1 MAHEQVTELLYG
13 AFNFLLE
20 VESDDGDDKKVIAG
34 FTAISGGGLKIEKR
48 DVTHGD
54 NRHKVQMPGAIEY
67 ENVTLSRGMTDNK
80 DLLRWIQKIVN
91 GEDDRRSG
99 SIIMLDGGASE
110 SRRFNF
116 YDAYPCSWSGPE
128 LSSEASAVAIEKV
141 ELAIGWSEWE

>member
-20 VESDDGDDKKVIAG
+20 VESDDGDEKKVIAG
-34 FTAISGGGLKIEKR
+34 FTTISGGGLKIEQR
-48 DVTHGD
+48 DATHGD
-54 NRHKVQMPGAIEY
+54 NRHKVDMPGAITY
-67 ENVTLSRGMTDNK
+67 ENVTLSRGVTDNK
-80 DLLRWIQKIVN
+80 DLLKWIQKIVN

-99 SIIMLDGGASE
+99 SIIMLDAGASE
-110 SRRFNF
+110 ARRFNF

-128 LSSEASAVAIEKV
+128 LSAESSAVAIEKV